1 MPSSRTLQHAFGRGR
16 ASGQEGHDAVIG
28 HDEVGHPCPRS
39 AQAAHIWHAACQNNA
54 LIRPVAVVKH
64 ALMGHPYPME
74 RLISAELDSWLA
86 SRGRRT
92 LVIRGAR
99 QVGKTWLVRD
109 LAKRN
114 SLDLVEA
121 NFERSPHLADI
132 FTDASPHEVFRE
144 LSLLTGRELRP
155 ETSLLFIDEIQVAPA
170 VLSKLRWFT
179 EDFPEL
185 PVVAAGSLLEFA
197 LGEKGFSMPVGRVT
211 YRFVEPLSFEEYLSA
226 HDQEQLLSR
235 IRDWKPGEELG
246 ALVHKKA
253 ATYYERY
260 SMVGGMP
267 AAVSADVEF
276 DEPQMCRRIQT
287 DLMATY
293 RDDFAKYVGRMDP
306 RLLDIVLVSVA
317 AQLGDKFV
325 YSRAGEDV
333 KYKQAKQSLE
343 LLALSRLVTLAPHS
357 TAEGIPLGG
366 AIDIGK
372 RKAIFLDVGLAHAIL
387 RTPAVGAFPKLADL
401 GPNIRGKLTEQL
413 AGQQLRNPSPS
424 LGDEPIL
431 HYWQR
436 SGGRPGEIDFLIE
449 IDQVIVPVELKA
461 GASGSMKSLH
471 QFMHDKQLELAVRI
485 DTNPPSVMDAEVRT
499 TQGDQAT
506 YRLLSLPGYMLWRVT
521 QLVRGMKA

>member
-1 MPSSRTLQHAFGRGR
+1 MPPESRF
-16 ASGQEGHDAVIG
+16 
-28 HDEVGHPCPRS
+28 
-39 AQAAHIWHAACQNNA
+39 WHVACQNNA
-54 LIRPVAVVKH
+54 LFWQATVEKS
-64 ALMGHPYPME
+64 ALMGHSYPMQ
-74 RLISAELDSWLA
+74 RLISTELDAWLTCQD
-86 SRGRRT
+86 RRA

-109 LAKRN
+109 LAQRN
-114 SLDLVEA
+114 SLDLVEV
-121 NFERSPHLADI
+121 NFERTPHLADI
-132 FTDASPHEVFRE
+132 FNDASPLEVFRE
-144 LSLLTGRELRP
+144 LSLLTGRELQP

-211 YRFVEPLSFEEYLSA
+211 YRFVEPLSFEEYMLA
-226 HDQEQLLSR
+226 HSQELLLSR
-235 IRDWKPGEELG
+235 IGEWTPGDELG
-246 ALVHKKA
+246 AVAHKQA

-267 AAVSADVEF
+267 AVVNADVKF
-276 DEPQMCRRIQT
+276 DEPQRCRRIQT

-325 YSRAGEDV
+325 YSRAGEEV
-333 KYKQAKQSLE
+333 KHKQAKQSLE

-357 TAEGIPLGG
+357 TADGIPLGG
-366 AIDIGK
+366 ATDTSK
-372 RKAIFLDVGLAHAIL
+372 RKAIFLDIGLAHAIL
-387 RTPAVGAFPKLADL
+387 RTPAVQAFPKLADL
-401 GPNIRGKLTEQL
+401 GPGIRGKLTEQL
-413 AGQQLRNPSPS
+413 AGQQLRSLNPS
-424 LGDEPIL
+424 LGDEPFL

-436 SGGRPGEIDFLIE
+436 SGGRPGEIDFLVE
-449 IDQVIVPVELKA
+449 INQIIVPVELKA
-461 GASGSMKSLH
+461 GTSGSMKSLH

-485 DTNPPSVMDAEVRT
+485 DANPPSVMDAEVTT

-506 YRLLSLPGYMLWRVT
+506 YKLLSLPGYMLWRAAE
-521 QLVRGMKA
+521 LVRGTRE